1 MRRREVG
8 HRMGRRRASVPQQQP
23 GTGDISLW
31 GWCGH
36 KSVAACLLCAAWS
49 IAFSASAAVPTPIK
63 LAIFDFELEDF
74 SAGAASTG
82 QTSSDTARLASVTDE
97 VRQLFAQSGRYHL
110 VDVGNVD
117 AAAAKAHTLR
127 ECDGCDALIALKS
140 GAEQSFVG
148 VVKRISRTEYTV
160 RFQIRDART
169 GAIVSDADSGLRM
182 GADNSWSRGAA
193 RLIKDRILETRDQQ

>member
-1 MRRREVG
+1 M
-8 HRMGRRRASVPQQQP
+8 PQQP
-23 GTGDISLW
+23 AGSGDIALW
-31 GWCGH
+31 DWCGY
-36 KSVAACLLCAAWS
+36 KSVAACLLCAAS
-49 IAFSASAAVPTPIK
+49 LIAFSAGAAMRTPIK

-82 QTSSDTARLASVTDE
+82 QTRSDATRLVSVTDE
-97 VRQLFAQSGRYHL
+97 VRQLFAQSGRYYL
-110 VDVGNVD
+110 VDVGDVE

-127 ECDGCDALIALKS
+127 ECDGCDAAIALKL

-193 RLIKDRILETRDQQ
+193 RLIKDRILETGDQQ

>member
-1 MRRREVG
+1 M
-8 HRMGRRRASVPQQQP
+8 PQQQA
-23 GTGDISLW
+23 GTGDLFLW
-31 GWCGH
+31 DWCGH
-36 KSVAACLLCAAWS
+36 KPVAACLLCAAWFL
-49 IAFSASAAVPTPIK
+49 AFSASAAVPTPIK

-82 QTSSDTARLASVTDE
+82 QTPSDTTRLASVTDE

-140 GAEQSFVG
+140 GAEQSLVG